1 MTALMVSP
9 ESRVRS
15 VLLPRRPDLTRLND
29 FAGPVAPGVSFVGDD
44 GGDVGIREL
53 LAERRHRG
61 APPAVQHD
69 LDVAS
74 PGTVRELGAVER
86 RERSL
91 DPLPVR
97 LMAGDAVRRV
107 DLLAAGFQLGEIPF
121 PVRIVR
127 RGSDLPFLLA
137 DPRGVFF
144 GREDFDHDRHEAVV
158 LAAKLRAL
166 AAVDAFLFRPEPAIA
181 HEAGN

>member
-15 VLLPRRPDLTRLND
+15 VLLPRRPDLTRLNN
-29 FAGPVAPGVSFVGDD
+29 FAGLVPPVVAREGDD
-44 GGDVGIREL
+44 RGNVGVGEL

-61 APPAVQHD
+61 APLAVQHD
-69 LDVAS
+69 LHLS
-74 PGTVRELGAVER
+74 PPWAVDELGAVKR

-107 DLLAAGFQLGEIPF
+107 DLLAAGFQFGEIPF
-121 PVRIVR
+121 PVRIFC

-137 DPRGVFF
+137 DPGGVL
-144 GREDFDHDRHEAVV
+144 
-158 LAAKLRAL
+158 LAERTSTTIGMNPWSL
-166 AAVDAFLFRPEPAIA
+166 P
-181 HEAGN
+181 

>member
-1 MTALMVSP
+1 MSLWLVVVIQRMIPPYGPCACSSWAWPWSMTALMVSP

-61 APPAVQHD
+61 APLAVQHD

-74 PGTVRELGAVER
+74 PGTVDELGAVKR

-91 DPLPVR
+91 DPQPVR
-97 LMAGDAVRRV
+97 RMAGDAVRRV
-107 DLLAAGFQLGEIPF
+107 
-121 PVRIVR
+121 
-127 RGSDLPFLLA
+127 
-137 DPRGVFF
+137 
-144 GREDFDHDRHEAVV
+144 
-158 LAAKLRAL
+158 
-166 AAVDAFLFRPEPAIA
+166 
-181 HEAGN
+181 